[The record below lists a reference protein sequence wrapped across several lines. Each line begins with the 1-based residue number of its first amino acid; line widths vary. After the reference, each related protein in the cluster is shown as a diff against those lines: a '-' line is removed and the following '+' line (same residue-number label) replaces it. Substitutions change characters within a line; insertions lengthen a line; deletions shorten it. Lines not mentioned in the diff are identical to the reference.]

1 MSFQKQIDYYVASL
15 STPISTEWTSFA
27 NIKYKLSQAQS
38 QLRKNKTNAKEL
50 RKQQLMQRAS
60 AMNIS
65 NKMTSSSTIIN
76 IQKIEQVI
84 IMWHKINYLTA
95 DNKNSSLQTI
105 DIPIDKT
112 IEWNDIKQ
120 TPNLLFKTVDDPE
133 IMEQVIAERNS
144 HHLNQA
150 QGTPLTIE
158 PLLSLI
164 GTDSFTSF
172 SQELLNETANLSPLT
187 LSPTIKK
194 YLKKLKQNKEIV
206 STKTNNNIPFN
217 EYKKGFKK
225 WKEST
230 TTSPSGKY
238 LGHHHS
244 LLAPDG
250 TQYNKDKENF
260 SDRM

>member
-1 MSFQKQIDYYVASL
+1 MSFQKQIDFYLSSL
-15 STPISTEWTSFA
+15 SSPISIEWTNFA
-27 NIKYKLSQAQS
+27 NIKYKLSKAQS

-50 RKQQLMQRAS
+50 RTQHLIQRAS
-60 AMNIS
+60 AMNIA
-65 NKMTSSSTIIN
+65 NKMASSSTIIN

-84 IMWHKINYLTA
+84 IMWNKINYLTA

-105 DIPIDKT
+105 DIPIDKS
-112 IEWNDIKQ
+112 IKWNEIKQ

-172 SQELLNETANLSPLT
+172 SQELLNGTSNLSSLP
-187 LSPTIKK
+187 LSPTIKIYFK
-194 YLKKLKQNKEIV
+194 NLK
-206 STKTNNNIPFN
+206 
-217 EYKKGFKK
+217 
-225 WKEST
+225 
-230 TTSPSGKY
+230 
-238 LGHHHS
+238 
-244 LLAPDG
+244 
-250 TQYNKDKENF
+250 
-260 SDRM
+260 